1 MLESIKKLLN
11 KNKVQFD
18 MFNNTDNDNCKSKYN
33 SLMYFLMGYIEDLK
47 NNRYSKKDSRHYQN
61 ILKHNK
67 ETILMY
73 LNMVEAVLNN
83 QNIDEPKL
91 NSEDLSYINVVRGNF
106 NISTLDGKKIV
117 VTIEADL
124 NKLNELLETIII
136 RDQNNSIQLLI
147 SDAIEKVKKDNYKD
161 ISEDAMTIILLNLL
175 MCYNKESIFD
185 QYMASQSSFIDAS
198 SFKIN
203 STPNW
208 VCNESSLKKP
218 FFNRYKLIFKSN
230 EDKLAYE
237 NDWNTPTKGNDDY
250 EFIFKVLL
258 LGNSNVGKSSLF
270 LRFVDDIWN
279 DTFVPTIGVDFKIKT
294 FDIDEKRIK
303 MQIWDTA
310 GQERFKNIIASY
322 YRGAHGILL
331 IYDVTDKDSFKNLSN
346 WLIEIEKN
354 SSKNVLKVLIGN
366 KTDLEEKRVISY
378 NQAKEFADSYG
389 LKYIET
395 SAKKNL
401 NVNEAFATLG
411 RELMVASEDKR
422 IVKQKQNKK
431 ISVAKMEDLNIQK
444 RRGCC

>member
-1 MLESIKKLLN
+1 M
-11 KNKVQFD
+11 
-18 MFNNTDNDNCKSKYN
+18 
-33 SLMYFLMGYIEDLK
+33 
-47 NNRYSKKDSRHYQN
+47 
-61 ILKHNK
+61 
-67 ETILMY
+67 
-73 LNMVEAVLNN
+73 
-83 QNIDEPKL
+83 
-91 NSEDLSYINVVRGNF
+91 
-106 NISTLDGKKIV
+106 
-117 VTIEADL
+117 
-124 NKLNELLETIII
+124 
-136 RDQNNSIQLLI
+136 
-147 SDAIEKVKKDNYKD
+147 
-161 ISEDAMTIILLNLL
+161 
-175 MCYNKESIFD
+175 
-185 QYMASQSSFIDAS
+185 
-198 SFKIN
+198 
-203 STPNW
+203 
-208 VCNESSLKKP
+208 
-218 FFNRYKLIFKSN
+218 
-230 EDKLAYE
+230 
-237 NDWNTPTKGNDDY
+237 NTPTKGNDDY

-294 FDIDEKRIK
+294 FDIDEQRIK

-411 RELMVASEDKR
+411 RELMLASEDKR

>member
-1 MLESIKKLLN
+1 M
-11 KNKVQFD
+11 
-18 MFNNTDNDNCKSKYN
+18 
-33 SLMYFLMGYIEDLK
+33 
-47 NNRYSKKDSRHYQN
+47 
-61 ILKHNK
+61 
-67 ETILMY
+67 
-73 LNMVEAVLNN
+73 
-83 QNIDEPKL
+83 
-91 NSEDLSYINVVRGNF
+91 
-106 NISTLDGKKIV
+106 
-117 VTIEADL
+117 
-124 NKLNELLETIII
+124 
-136 RDQNNSIQLLI
+136 
-147 SDAIEKVKKDNYKD
+147 
-161 ISEDAMTIILLNLL
+161 
-175 MCYNKESIFD
+175 
-185 QYMASQSSFIDAS
+185 
-198 SFKIN
+198 
-203 STPNW
+203 
-208 VCNESSLKKP
+208 
-218 FFNRYKLIFKSN
+218 
-230 EDKLAYE
+230 
-237 NDWNTPTKGNDDY
+237 NTPTKGNDDY

-294 FDIDEKRIK
+294 FDIDDKRIK

-411 RELMVASEDKR
+411 RELMLASEDKR

>member
-1 MLESIKKLLN
+1 M
-11 KNKVQFD
+11 
-18 MFNNTDNDNCKSKYN
+18 
-33 SLMYFLMGYIEDLK
+33 
-47 NNRYSKKDSRHYQN
+47 
-61 ILKHNK
+61 
-67 ETILMY
+67 
-73 LNMVEAVLNN
+73 
-83 QNIDEPKL
+83 
-91 NSEDLSYINVVRGNF
+91 
-106 NISTLDGKKIV
+106 
-117 VTIEADL
+117 
-124 NKLNELLETIII
+124 
-136 RDQNNSIQLLI
+136 
-147 SDAIEKVKKDNYKD
+147 
-161 ISEDAMTIILLNLL
+161 
-175 MCYNKESIFD
+175 
-185 QYMASQSSFIDAS
+185 
-198 SFKIN
+198 
-203 STPNW
+203 
-208 VCNESSLKKP
+208 
-218 FFNRYKLIFKSN
+218 
-230 EDKLAYE
+230 
-237 NDWNTPTKGNDDY
+237 NTPTKGNDDY

-279 DTFVPTIGVDFKIKT
+279 DTFVPTIGVDFKIQT

-411 RELMVASEDKR
+411 RELMLASEDKR

>member
-1 MLESIKKLLN
+1 
-11 KNKVQFD
+11 
-18 MFNNTDNDNCKSKYN
+18 
-33 SLMYFLMGYIEDLK
+33 MY
-47 NNRYSKKDSRHYQN
+47 S
-61 ILKHNK
+61 
-67 ETILMY
+67 
-73 LNMVEAVLNN
+73 
-83 QNIDEPKL
+83 
-91 NSEDLSYINVVRGNF
+91 
-106 NISTLDGKKIV
+106 ST
-117 VTIEADL
+117 
-124 NKLNELLETIII
+124 
-136 RDQNNSIQLLI
+136 
-147 SDAIEKVKKDNYKD
+147 
-161 ISEDAMTIILLNLL
+161 
-175 MCYNKESIFD
+175 
-185 QYMASQSSFIDAS
+185 
-198 SFKIN
+198 
-203 STPNW
+203 
-208 VCNESSLKKP
+208 
-218 FFNRYKLIFKSN
+218 
-230 EDKLAYE
+230 
-237 NDWNTPTKGNDDY
+237 TKGEDNY

-294 FDIDEKRIK
+294 FEIDEKKIK

-310 GQERFKNIIASY
+310 GQERFKNIISSY

-411 RELMVASEDKR
+411 RELMLASEDKR

>member
-1 MLESIKKLLN
+1 M
-11 KNKVQFD
+11 
-18 MFNNTDNDNCKSKYN
+18 
-33 SLMYFLMGYIEDLK
+33 
-47 NNRYSKKDSRHYQN
+47 
-61 ILKHNK
+61 
-67 ETILMY
+67 
-73 LNMVEAVLNN
+73 
-83 QNIDEPKL
+83 
-91 NSEDLSYINVVRGNF
+91 
-106 NISTLDGKKIV
+106 
-117 VTIEADL
+117 
-124 NKLNELLETIII
+124 
-136 RDQNNSIQLLI
+136 
-147 SDAIEKVKKDNYKD
+147 
-161 ISEDAMTIILLNLL
+161 
-175 MCYNKESIFD
+175 
-185 QYMASQSSFIDAS
+185 
-198 SFKIN
+198 
-203 STPNW
+203 
-208 VCNESSLKKP
+208 
-218 FFNRYKLIFKSN
+218 
-230 EDKLAYE
+230 
-237 NDWNTPTKGNDDY
+237 NTPTKGNDDY

-354 SSKNVLKVLIGN
+354 ASKNVLKFLIGN